1 MLPPG
6 HIAAGYLTAKALL
19 HFTHSSLPTVQQNQ
33 LLLWG
38 MLFGFIPDIDT
49 FIAFAREK
57 AWFVKNQ
64 DNNHRKFITHAPV
77 IWLAMGLIVVAVAPN
92 VYWKDVG
99 LLLWL
104 GSWSHF
110 ILDSIQYGIM
120 WLWPFSNR
128 IYAFKDRETQY
139 IKVDTL
145 KNSFF
150 GFWFGFVKSYSKSL
164 TFYLEILIIISAV
177 IIYIK

>member
-19 HFTHSSLPTVQQNQ
+19 HFTHQNLTAHQQNQ

-57 AWFVKNQ
+57 SFWNVGEK
-64 DNNHRKFITHAPV
+64 NNHRKFVTHAPI
-77 IWLAMGLIVVAVAPN
+77 IWLVIGLIVLAVAPN

-110 ILDSIQYGIM
+110 LLDTIQYGIM
-120 WLWPFSNR
+120 WLWPFSKR
-128 IYAFKDRETQY
+128 VYAFKDREKQY
-139 IKVDTL
+139 I
-145 KNSFF
+145 NSSGS
-150 GFWFGFVKSYSKSL
+150 GFWRYWTGFVKSYGQSI
-164 TFYLEILIIISAV
+164 TFYCELIILISAI
-177 IIYIK
+177 IIYFK